1 MKIKIYE
8 IIDIV
13 LSLPKISILI
23 FKHIRHLY
31 KFVWQVTINI
41 TDDNERPFFSQP
53 EYREKIEENTKQ
65 EGVLMTVTAQ
75 DWKRGNK
82 VECNCTYSLVGVY
95 YILINK

>member
-1 MKIKIYE
+1 MKIKEHE
-8 IIDIV
+8 IIVIV
-13 LSLPKISILI
+13 LSLTKISII
-23 FKHIRHLY
+23 FKQKRHLY

-65 EGVLMTVTAQ
+65 EGVFMTVTAW
-75 DWKRGNK
+75 DRKRGNI

-95 YILINK
+95 YIPINK

>member
-1 MKIKIYE
+1 MKIKEHE
-8 IIDIV
+8 IIVIV
-13 LSLPKISILI
+13 LSLPKISII
-23 FKHIRHLY
+23 FKHKRQLY

-65 EGVLMTVTAQ
+65 EGVFMTVTAQ
-75 DWKRGNK
+75 DRKRENI

-95 YILINK
+95 YIQ